1 MPLMLR
7 KKNEEEAPAPGTVGS
22 TNTRGI
28 TSGQDVLQHYS
39 LMGLAGVILALLL
52 TFAYLFL
59 VRENGLQQDQ
69 IRRISESYATQQ
81 AASIDAQLEQYGARL
96 KAAARSPLAL
106 AAIASRQPKDLA
118 LVEKALLD
126 YFPELSSLKLVALGR
141 LGVAGLE
148 SDAIGLR
155 NHIELDLLRRA
166 ADGEPSPPESYRFQ
180 DRWLTSFAQLIDHP
194 EQAGAHAV
202 LLATLDNS
210 IFAKVLSRPGGDL
223 GRFSLQ
229 QVYARGNFSRAEE
242 IASAGS
248 SGGNGVAA
256 EAILNSDT
264 WKIVFTPS
272 ERMLSAYRFSSIPL
286 LAVFALLAAVV
297 LIAVLVVRSLSR
309 KAVNEEVGQILK
321 LTDSRSELTLSIPQL
336 VPLARE
342 LRRLAER
349 QARHPAGKP
358 AVPRPATPEQP
369 DAAEPSAAR
378 LQAEQAFD
386 KEPAQ
391 GDELPSHIFRAYD
404 IRGIVKEELD
414 ENAVTQIG
422 RALGTLAGERG
433 EQALIVGFDG
443 RNSSPSIKATLVRAL
458 VDSGRDVIDIGRV
471 PTPALYYA
479 THTLSTRSGVMV
491 TASHNPASYNGFKIT
506 LGGHPLAGE
515 DLRYLTE
522 IIRQGKFSEGAGRLA
537 KSDIRESYIEA
548 IINDVAIS
556 SPLKI
561 VVDAGNGVAGELA
574 PLVLESLACE
584 VTRLYCDIDGD
595 FPNHHPD
602 PGVDAN
608 LADLR
613 EKVVEV
619 GADFGVAYDGDG
631 DRLTV
636 VTADGTI
643 VRNDILL
650 MLFAQDIVSRNPGTD
665 VVFDIKSTLQLT
677 QVITGLGG
685 RPILWKTGHAFMREK
700 VMESGALL
708 GGEFSGHFYFGER
721 WYGFDDA
728 IYATAR
734 LAEIISATETDLGT
748 LLAQFP
754 KMENTP
760 EIHIP
765 VSDTY
770 KFELM
775 QRVAEKGDFSP
786 GKVTTLDGV
795 RVDYN
800 DGWGLLRASNTT
812 PALIARFEG
821 RDVDALRRIKEQ
833 FRNQLKTLDPALEIG
848 F

>member
-1 MPLMLR
+1 MLKK
-7 KKNEEEAPAPGTVGS
+7 KKNNEKSPVPGTLVS

-28 TSGQDVLQHYS
+28 TSEKDTLQRHW
-39 LMGLAGVILALLL
+39 LTGLAAVVLALLVAC
-52 TFAYLFL
+52 AYLL
-59 VRENGLQQDQ
+59 LLRESGLQKEQ
-69 IRRISESYATQQ
+69 IRRTADSIATQQ
-81 AASIDAQLEQYGARL
+81 AASIDAVLEQYGTRL
-96 KAAARSPLAL
+96 KALAGSPLAL
-106 AAIASRQPKDLA
+106 KLISSRRPEDLA
-118 LVEKALLD
+118 QAEKALLD
-126 YFPELSSLKLVALGR
+126 YFPELVSFKLVALGP

-148 SDAIGLR
+148 SDVIGLR

-166 ADGEPSPPESYRFQ
+166 AEGEPSPPESYRFE
-180 DRWLTSFAQLIDHP
+180 DRWLTSFAELIRHP
-194 EQAGAHAV
+194 EQADARTV
-202 LLATLDNS
+202 LLATLDNGVFS
-210 IFAKVLSRPGGDL
+210 NALSRLAGEMGQL
-223 GRFSLQ
+223 SLQ
-229 QVYARGNFSRAEE
+229 QIYRKGNFSRADE
-242 IASAGS
+242 IASAGTAGA
-248 SGGNGVAA
+248 GGISA
-256 EAILNSDT
+256 EASLNGDT
-264 WKIVFTPS
+264 WKVLFTPS
-272 ERMLSAYRFSSIPL
+272 EYMLNRYQFSSFPL
-286 LAVFALLAAVV
+286 LATFALLVVVV
-297 LIAVLVVRSLSR
+297 LITLLLVRTLNR
-309 KAVNEEVGQILK
+309 KAVEEEISQIMK
-321 LTDSRSELTLSIPQL
+321 ASDGRSALTLSVPEL

-342 LRRLAER
+342 LRRLSER
-349 QARHPAGKP
+349 QARQPAVRP
-358 AVPRPATPEQP
+358 QVPRPDTVEQTV
-369 DAAEPSAAR
+369 DAEPRAAR
-378 LQAEQAFD
+378 PQAGHAAVE
-386 KEPAQ
+386 EPAP
-391 GDELPSHIFRAYD
+391 GEEFPSHIFRAYD
-404 IRGIVKEELD
+404 IRGIVDEELD
-414 ENAVTQIG
+414 EYAVTQIG

-443 RNSSPSIKATLVRAL
+443 RNSSPAIKAAMVKAL

-471 PTPALYYA
+471 PTPALSYA

-491 TASHNPASYNGFKIT
+491 TASHNPANYNGFKIT

-515 DLRYLTE
+515 DLKYLID
-522 IIRQGKFSEGAGRLA
+522 IIRQGKFSEGSGRLA
-537 KSDIRESYIEA
+537 KNDIRESYIDA
-548 IINDVAIS
+548 VINDVAIS

-608 LADLR
+608 LGDLQ

-619 GADFGVAYDGDG
+619 GADFGVAFDGDG

-636 VTADGTI
+636 VTAEGTI

-665 VVFDIKSTLQLT
+665 VVFDIKSTRQLT
-677 QVITGLGG
+677 QLITGLGG

-700 VMESGALL
+700 VIESGALL

-734 LAEIISATETDLGT
+734 LAEIISATGTDLT
-748 LLAQFP
+748 SLLAEFP

-760 EIHIP
+760 EIQIP
-765 VSDTY
+765 ASDTY

-775 QRVAEKGDFSP
+775 QRVTEEADFSP

-812 PALIARFEG
+812 PALVARFEG
-821 RDVDALRRIKEQ
+821 RDIDALERIKEQ
-833 FRNQLKTLDPALEIG
+833 FRVQLKKLDPALEIS